1 MFTSAG
7 GHVFRSG
14 HPQHGVRGAAGHVNH
29 HITHRDRDRR
39 QSDESDALP
48 YRDVRNLY
56 QATEFGSPQPPE
68 ISLSLQNM
76 DERTANFD
84 RTGRMVVKWGKG
96 ENGVKMPWQLEFPE
110 DSQRGSAPSSIDPQ
124 LTFSVR
130 NGYGNI

>member
-48 YRDVRNLY
+48 YRDVRN
-56 QATEFGSPQPPE
+56 QPPE

-84 RTGRMVVKWGKG
+84 R
-96 ENGVKMPWQLEFPE
+96 

>member
-29 HITHRDRDRR
+29 HITHRDRDRLKVR
-39 QSDESDALP
+39 AMKVTH
-48 YRDVRNLY
+48 YRTEMSGMTRNV
-56 QATEFGSPQPPE
+56 E
-68 ISLSLQNM
+68 
-76 DERTANFD
+76 
-84 RTGRMVVKWGKG
+84 VV
-96 ENGVKMPWQLEFPE
+96 Q
-110 DSQRGSAPSSIDPQ
+110 SAPSSIDPQ